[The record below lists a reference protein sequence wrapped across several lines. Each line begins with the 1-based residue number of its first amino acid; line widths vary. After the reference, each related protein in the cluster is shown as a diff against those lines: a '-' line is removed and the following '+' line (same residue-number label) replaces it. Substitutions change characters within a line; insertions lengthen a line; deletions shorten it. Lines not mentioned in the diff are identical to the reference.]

1 MDSGTN
7 KYKLYDGSNILPTL
21 LSEDTFVFYEL
32 IPLYIEFFPKLA
44 FTLPLF
50 TCVISNEDV
59 FFFCNTDTYC

>member
-32 IPLYIEFFPKLA
+32 IPLYIEFFPQVSIYTSIVYLCDK
-44 FTLPLF
+44 
-50 TCVISNEDV
+50 
-59 FFFCNTDTYC
+59 